1 MRRSGFIAVGL
12 LLVVSVVVGVSVW
25 RWNQRGPGRPS
36 VGQAIN
42 RYRTS
47 STAGT
52 AKTSLEPR
60 PGVYLYGATGR
71 ESLSFLGTRQ
81 TQGPI
86 DPGTVVLRPNGCWQ
100 FRIDFNSFHDQT
112 WDRCSKGA
120 KLLESGGTTDQRFDF
135 VAFSTAEHTDITCA
149 PPITVADLAAT
160 PGTTSPVRC
169 TGRSRTTKTTFRQ
182 TGTSTFVGRENVVVG
197 GVEIPGL
204 HTREDLRLSG
214 GQTGEVHIDIWFAA
228 TNGLPLKEEHS
239 ISVASPAPAPL
250 NHVTYTER
258 GSWQLRSMTPRT

>member
-169 TGRSRTTKTTFRQ
+169 TGRFTNHQDDVPTDRDLHLRRA
-182 TGTSTFVGRENVVVG
+182 RERCRRRRG
-197 GVEIPGL
+197 DPRSAP
-204 HTREDLRLSG
+204 REDLRLSG